1 MNKLKI
7 IYTVL
12 DKTYEIVISMKIT
25 LNSNIFDI
33 EDIKCKIINQI
44 LYNELKVNNTD
55 KNSININLLE
65 KLLYNNIH
73 IKYIINNNKTD

>member
-7 IYTVL
+7 IYAVL
-12 DKTYEIVISMKIT
+12 DKIYEIVISIKIT
-25 LNSNIFDI
+25 ANSNVFDI
-33 EDIKCKIINQI
+33 EDIKCEIINQI

-55 KNSININLLE
+55 KNSVSISLLS

-73 IKYIINNNKTD
+73 IELFRYDSI